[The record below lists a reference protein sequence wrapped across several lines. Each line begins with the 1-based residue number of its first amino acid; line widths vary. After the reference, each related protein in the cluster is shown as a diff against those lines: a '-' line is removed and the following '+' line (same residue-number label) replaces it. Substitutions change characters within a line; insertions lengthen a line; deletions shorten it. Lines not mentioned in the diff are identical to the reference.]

1 MSLTDLQIK
10 DLAQKMNVPLVFCDF
25 KDQLKGKLKYNKSY
39 IINMDNELD
48 EDGKPNGGSHYTCF
62 QVNKYPNGKVE
73 GLYFDSFG
81 QPPPKVVEK
90 FAGKLP
96 YCDKDIQSLMNSAC
110 GWYCL
115 AFLHFINAS
124 PFKSGHI
131 YTDAGTFTDMF
142 DDLSK
147 STNHLKN
154 EFILKHFFQS
164 NDPEVRKKKPI
175 EVGGSIVD
183 PNSIVTEDADYVKV

>member
-1 MSLTDLQIK
+1 MSLTDIQIK
-10 DLAQKMNVPLVFCDF
+10 DLAQRMNVPLVFCDF

-39 IINMDNELD
+39 ILNMENEVG
-48 EDGKPNGGSHYTCF
+48 EDGKPNTGSHYTCF

-73 GLYFDSFG
+73 GVYFDSFG
-81 QPPPKVVEK
+81 QPPPKAVEK

-124 PFKSGHI
+124 QFKSGHI

-154 EFILKHFFQS
+154 EYILKHFFRS
-164 NDPEVRKKKPI
+164 NDPEERKKKPI
-175 EVGGSIVD
+175 EIGGSVD
-183 PNSIVTEDADYVKV
+183 PNSIVSQDEDYVKV

>member
-1 MSLTDLQIK
+1 MSLTDIQIK
-10 DLAQKMNVPLVFCDF
+10 DLAQRMNVPLVFCDF

-39 IINMDNELD
+39 ILNMENEVG
-48 EDGKPNGGSHYTCF
+48 EDGKPNTGSHYTCF

-73 GLYFDSFG
+73 GVYFDSFG
-81 QPPPKVVEK
+81 QPPPKAVEK

-124 PFKSGHI
+124 QYKSGHI

-154 EFILKHFFQS
+154 EYILKHFFRS
-164 NDPEVRKKKPI
+164 SDPEHRKKKPI
-175 EVGGSIVD
+175 EIGGSVD
-183 PNSIVTEDADYVKV
+183 PNSIVSQDEDYVKV